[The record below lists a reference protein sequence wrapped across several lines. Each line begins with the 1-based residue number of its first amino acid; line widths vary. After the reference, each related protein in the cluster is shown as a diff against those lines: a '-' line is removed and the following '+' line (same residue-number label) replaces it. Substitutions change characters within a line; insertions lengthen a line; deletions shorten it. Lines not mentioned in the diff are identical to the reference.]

1 MLYGVVQNEVNCN
14 SLDFYKQRLEET
26 AESRQVKVL
35 RPWISYNRARY
46 QTSSF
51 YCSVA
56 EGSSC

>member
-35 RPWISYNRARY
+35 RP
-46 QTSSF
+46 
-51 YCSVA
+51 
-56 EGSSC
+56 